1 MGSRKLIE
9 LLNDSEA
16 VFARTGCYAGIAE
29 LSLKQQ
35 DPLKFERFHSRL
47 LSMIISVRDTMKFV
61 ASSPAVREF
70 EEFVIGLYTPEGDAV
85 ALSTGIMVHVH
96 TLSEFI
102 KFMIRNDYEGDPR
115 IRPGDIF
122 ENNELWGGG
131 VHTPDVMTVI
141 PMFEGEELIGWVGS
155 VTHELETGSYEGPG
169 VSAFVPDR
177 YGEGLHISCE
187 KVGEND
193 EFRRDYLI
201 RLNMNLRNA
210 SWWIMDDKAK
220 LSGCIM
226 VREAVRKII
235 AEFGLDYYNRAIR
248 ELIEEGRRNFL
259 KRVRTTLVPGTFR
272 ALAMPVTR
280 RSHLSFAHPL
290 AANDCIDLVETEMRV
305 TRKGTIELD
314 FDGSSSWSFHPF
326 NCGPGPMNGG
336 LWITLTQMLAY
347 DGRVNDGAYLAVK
360 QHLPEGSIVNTDFK
374 GAASSLSWWTLI
386 PAFSNIW
393 RLISTGWYARGFLE
407 EIIMSTPTCTV
418 GVTGFDQ
425 FGQSTGY
432 QNFEM
437 SAESFGSRAV
447 ADGADCGSAIWNSE
461 GMQGDA
467 EIWEM
472 TGPNLYLGRRFVR
485 NHQGFGRFRGG
496 QGWES
501 LWMVHG
507 SDVVNV
513 TLTGSGCTSGGVF
526 HKGMFG
532 GYPPPGWKCF
542 YAAGTD
548 LKDRIADG
556 AAVPAGIDRAAQ
568 MISEG
573 ALSARDWYVG
583 GLTQWSPNL
592 KQGDLFGILYYG
604 GCGYGDPLQRAPE
617 LVAADIEK
625 GFIDRATA
633 ERVYGVGANPQDAQS
648 LRDAIRARRLAESVP
663 ASEWWERERERARS
677 GEVHQLVRSMYA
689 RSHRLSP
696 SLKERYLNFWK
707 IEEFPY
713 ADAEPPLRYARPTGF
728 VLPQSTSGRGRSE

>member
-1 MGSRKLIE
+1 MAGKSLSEQLAESERALAETGSY
-9 LLNDSEA
+9 
-16 VFARTGCYAGIAE
+16 GGITQ
-29 LSLKQQ
+29 LSLKEQ

-47 LSMIISVRDTMKFV
+47 LSMIISVRDTMKFI

-70 EEFVIGLYTPEGDAV
+70 EEFVIGLYTAEGDAV

-102 KFMIRNDYEGDPR
+102 KFMIRNDYESDPK

-122 ENNELWGGG
+122 ANNEMWGGG

-141 PMFEGEELIGWVGS
+141 PLYEGDELVGWVGS

-193 EFRRDYLI
+193 DFRRDYLI

-220 LSGCIM
+220 LSGCVM
-226 VREAVRKII
+226 VREAVRKIV
-235 AEFGLDYYNRAIR
+235 AEFGLDYYKRAIR
-248 ELIEEGRRNFL
+248 ELIEEGRRNFV
-259 KRVRTTLVPGTFR
+259 KRVRTTLVPGRFR
-272 ALAMPVTR
+272 AMAMPVTR
-280 RSHLSFAHPL
+280 RSHLSFVHPL
-290 AANDCIDLVETEMRV
+290 ATNDCIDLIETEMRV
-305 TRKGTIELD
+305 TREGTIELD
-314 FDGSSSWSFHPF
+314 FDGTSGWSFHPF
-326 NCGPGPMNGG
+326 NCGVGPMNGG

-347 DGRVNDGAYLAVK
+347 DGRVNDGAYLAVR
-360 QHLPEGSIVNTDFK
+360 QNLPEGSIVNADFK

-393 RLISTGWYARGFLE
+393 RLISTAWYARGFLE

-418 GVTGFDQ
+418 GVAGFDQ
-425 FGQSTGY
+425 YGQSTGY

-472 TGPNLYLGRRFVR
+472 TGPNLYLGRRFVP
-485 NHQGFGRFRGG
+485 NHHGFGRYRGG

-507 SDVVNV
+507 SDMVNV

-526 HKGMFG
+526 HKGLFG
-532 GYPPPGWKCF
+532 GYPPPGWKCL
-542 YAAGTD
+542 YASGTD
-548 LKDRIADG
+548 LKARIERGDD
-556 AAVPAGIDRAAQ
+556 VPAGIDQVARAIA
-568 MISEG
+568 EG
-573 ALSARDWYVG
+573 KLSARQWYAG

-592 KQGDLFGILYYG
+592 KEGDLFGLLYYG
-604 GCGYGDPLQRAPE
+604 GCGYGDPIERPPDQVEKDL
-617 LVAADIEK
+617 EK
-625 GFIDRATA
+625 GFIDPETA
-633 ERVYGVGANPQDAQS
+633 NRIYGVGSSREQTQD
-648 LRDAIRARRLAESVP
+648 LRQAIRQRRLADSVP
-663 ASEWWERERERARS
+663 AEQWWQREQARARA
-677 GEVHQLVRSMYA
+677 GEVDPLVRAMYV
-689 RSHRLSP
+689 RSERMSP
-696 SLKERYLNFWK
+696 VLKKRYLKFWK
-707 IEEFPY
+707 LDAFPY
-713 ADAEPPLRYARPTGF
+713 VDTEPPLRYARPTGF
-728 VLPQSTSGRGRSE
+728 VLPKVSPRNRD